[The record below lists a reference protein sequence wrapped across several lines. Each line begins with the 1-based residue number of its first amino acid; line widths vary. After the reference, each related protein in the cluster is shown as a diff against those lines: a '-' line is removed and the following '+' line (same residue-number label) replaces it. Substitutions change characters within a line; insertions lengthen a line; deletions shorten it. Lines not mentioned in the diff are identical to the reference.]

1 MASLAAR
8 GLLLL
13 AALAATAPAVS
24 ARGEQG
30 RAGDAP
36 AIDADLTA
44 QGWRLYQDSRW
55 APAHFRLLPDGA
67 IEVSSDNSTSLIW
80 RKLAGAEARKRRL
93 SWEWRVD
100 DIMPPTDITVKGGDD
115 RPLALHVWFMKPRE
129 ELGLF
134 ERLKA
139 DITEALIG
147 LPVHGRLLTYVWG
160 GRGRIGDAQPNPHVG
175 ESSWMIVL
183 RTGREELGRWRRESR
198 DLEADYR
205 AAFGED
211 PPARGIIALAAD
223 SEDTATRSLARLRG
237 LRFEP

>member
-1 MASLAAR
+1 MTPPAVR
-8 GLLLL
+8 GLVLL
-13 AALAATAPAVS
+13 AALVAAAPAASARAEQGGAYDVS
-24 ARGEQG
+24 A
-30 RAGDAP
+30 
-36 AIDADLTA
+36 IDTDLESR
-44 QGWRLYQDSRW
+44 GWRLYQDSRW
-55 APAHFRLLPDGA
+55 APARFRLLPDGA
-67 IEVSSDNSTSLIW
+67 IEVSSDNSTALIW
-80 RKLAGAEARKRRL
+80 KKVEGAEARKRQL
-93 SWEWRVD
+93 TWEWRVD
-100 DIMPPTDITVKGGDD
+100 EVMPPTDITVKGGDD

-129 ELGLF
+129 ELGVF

-160 GRGRIGDAQPNPHVG
+160 GRGRVGDAQPNPHVG